1 MVDPGFISYC
11 ERQTRDGTP
20 KIRRLAEVSV
30 CILKLSQQLPIVDGV
45 PVESV
50 IIELYPGYQ
59 DQKAG
64 LRNLKSQE

>member
-30 CILKLSQQLPIVDGV
+30 CILKLSKQLPIVDEV

-50 IIELYPGYQ
+50 IMELYPGYQ

-64 LRNLKSQE
+64 LRNPKSQE